1 MNIKNG
7 TGKREYYLGREF
19 ERREHKEC
27 DPPDTFFD
35 PDALQFD
42 NEWHWELENCSQT
55 TSRED
60 ISGIEIPPERRLPC
74 TPSSTSTIPQSTA
87 LSRM

>member
-1 MNIKNG
+1 M
-7 TGKREYYLGREF
+7 REQYLGREF

-27 DPPDTFFD
+27 DPPDTSYD

-42 NEWHWELENCSQT
+42 KEGRWEVEMCSRRA
-55 TSRED
+55 SKEG

-74 TPSSTSTIPQSTA
+74 TPSSTSTIPQSSA
-87 LSRM
+87 LLRRP